1 MDFGGLIVSLKYLQL
16 CFKDEWKFGTQR
28 VEVNDDWFFFFCVCE
43 LSLQDIIYLS
53 SYCTEPDY
61 FLQWNAKENI
71 FKMVHSALFRESIQW
86 PGPLN
91 IRKKKRSS
99 MKIIPYD
106 SCAI

>member
-28 VEVNDDWFFFFCVCE
+28 VEVNDDWFFFFLCVNYPFKT
-43 LSLQDIIYLS
+43 SFIYPHIVPNLTIFFS
-53 SYCTEPDY
+53 EPQKKI
-61 FLQWNAKENI
+61 FLRWFI
-71 FKMVHSALFRESIQW
+71 LLFSVKAYNDLVLW
-86 PGPLN
+86 S